1 MLGSITP
8 LGERGR
14 NSRWVVTVTAY
25 VAGSVAAGAVMG
37 SLLGAIG
44 GALSIPPEARL
55 WTLGVLVAAGVAVD
69 GGVAGARL
77 PTVRRQV
84 NEDWLAR
91 YRGWVYGGAFGVQL
105 GLGVVTVVNLSA
117 VYTALG
123 AELLAGS
130 AAAGALIGGTF
141 GLLRALPLVGTARV
155 RAPDDLRDVDARL
168 RAWDAPARRLAVAA
182 EAAVAA
188 VLVVAAVVVA

>member
-1 MLGSITP
+1 MMD
-8 LGERGR
+8 
-14 NSRWVVTVTAY
+14 VCAATVAY
-25 VAGSVAAGAVMG
+25 
-37 SLLGAIG
+37 
-44 GALSIPPEARL
+44 
-55 WTLGVLVAAGVAVD
+55 
-69 GGVAGARL
+69 
-77 PTVRRQV
+77 
-84 NEDWLAR
+84 EDWLAR